1 MSKRLQAA
9 LAPSLPP
16 ASSVRLLKH
25 SPKPPSMNEYP
36 TQSELLSC
44 LTNIA
49 NVAGD
54 TTNVP
59 FRVDVIP
66 LHGKPPMY
74 SVMIKSPAKDL
85 LRRQIGQI
93 LSRPFALG
101 ATSFML
107 TGSEAASLVGRGQV
121 K

>member
-1 MSKRLQAA
+1 
-9 LAPSLPP
+9 
-16 ASSVRLLKH
+16 
-25 SPKPPSMNEYP
+25 MNEYP
-36 TQSELLSC
+36 TQTELLTC

-74 SVMIKSPAKDL
+74 SVMIKSPPKICCAG
-85 LRRQIGQI
+85 RSGRSCRVP
-93 LSRPFALG
+93 SRWRNVVHADWQRGGFAGWTRTEQVNPPAGSPRGSQAPSG
-101 ATSFML
+101 ACFFAPVTP
-107 TGSEAASLVGRGQV
+107 
-121 K
+121 

>member
-1 MSKRLQAA
+1 
-9 LAPSLPP
+9 
-16 ASSVRLLKH
+16 
-25 SPKPPSMNEYP
+25 MNEYP

-44 LTNIA
+44 LTSIA
-49 NVAGD
+49 NAAGD
-54 TTNVP
+54 TTIVP

-66 LHGKPPMY
+66 LHLKPPMY
-74 SVMIKSPAKDL
+74 SVMIKSPSKDL

-107 TGSEAASLVGRGQV
+107 TASEASSLVERGLA

>member
-1 MSKRLQAA
+1 
-9 LAPSLPP
+9 
-16 ASSVRLLKH
+16 
-25 SPKPPSMNEYP
+25 
-36 TQSELLSC
+36 
-44 LTNIA
+44 
-49 NVAGD
+49 
-54 TTNVP
+54 
-59 FRVDVIP
+59 
-66 LHGKPPMY
+66 MY

-107 TGSEAASLVGRGQV
+107 TGSEAASLVERGHA

>member
-1 MSKRLQAA
+1 MAKLPIVAVSRSPAS
-9 LAPSLPP
+9 APSVWLLTHLPEP
-16 ASSVRLLKH
+16 R
-25 SPKPPSMNEYP
+25 PMNEYP
-36 TQSELLSC
+36 TQSELLTC

-107 TGSEAASLVGRGQV
+107 TGSEAASLIERGPG

>member
-1 MSKRLQAA
+1 MSKQR
-9 LAPSLPP
+9 APAVPLG
-16 ASSVRLLKH
+16 ASSTQTLA
-25 SPKPPSMNEYP
+25 MNGYP
-36 TQSELLSC
+36 TQTELLSC

-54 TTNVP
+54 TSNIP

-107 TGSEAASLVGRGQV
+107 TGSEAVSLVGHAQP

>member
-1 MSKRLQAA
+1 
-9 LAPSLPP
+9 
-16 ASSVRLLKH
+16 
-25 SPKPPSMNEYP
+25 MNEYP

-107 TGSEAASLVGRGQV
+107 TGSEAASLVELGPG

>member
-1 MSKRLQAA
+1 MAA
-9 LAPSLPP
+9 KV
-16 ASSVRLLKH
+16 SSTWVR
-25 SPKPPSMNEYP
+25 EETP
-36 TQSELLSC
+36 TTTLS
-44 LTNIA
+44 T
-49 NVAGD
+49 
-54 TTNVP
+54 
-59 FRVDVIP
+59 R
-66 LHGKPPMY
+66 GKPPMY

-107 TGSEAASLVGRGQV
+107 TGSEAASLVGRDVV